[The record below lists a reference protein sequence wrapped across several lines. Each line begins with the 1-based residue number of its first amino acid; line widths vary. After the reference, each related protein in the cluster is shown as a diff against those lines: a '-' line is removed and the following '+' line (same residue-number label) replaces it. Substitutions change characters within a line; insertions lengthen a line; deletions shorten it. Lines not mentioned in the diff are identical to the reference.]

1 MYLKKHAWWKT
12 LLYSVKI
19 EQNDITFAKFR
30 IFIWCIFAICTSVT
44 HHVLKDAVRTIRT
57 LGNQGSYSLVR
68 FFLFLFVPL
77 HVDFS
82 NGRIYF
88 GCICE
93 IREKLHL
100 AKITLYTVFLNLW
113 MEEQE
118 KCVINYVSFL
128 TLKRRDFRIIHK
140 SGTTIYFTIF
150 LFVLA

>member
-1 MYLKKHAWWKT
+1 MILPLQNSGSSSDASLQSVRPLHIMYSKMQWGPSEHLVIKA
-12 LLYSVKI
+12 
-19 EQNDITFAKFR
+19 
-30 IFIWCIFAICTSVT
+30 AIVYF
-44 HHVLKDAVRTIRT
+44 V
-57 LGNQGSYSLVR
+57 

-88 GCICE
+88 GYICE
-93 IREKLHL
+93 ISEKLHL

-128 TLKRRDFRIIHK
+128 TLKRRDFRIIPR

-150 LFVLA
+150 SFVLA